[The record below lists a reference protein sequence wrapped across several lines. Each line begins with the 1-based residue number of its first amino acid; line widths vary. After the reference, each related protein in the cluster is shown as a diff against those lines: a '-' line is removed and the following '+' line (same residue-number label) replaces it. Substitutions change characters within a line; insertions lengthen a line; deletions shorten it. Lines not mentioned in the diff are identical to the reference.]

1 MSTIKT
7 NILIQTSL
15 TILSIIVLGSSFNT
29 SSAETIDTE
38 IDTDKSSLT
47 IDTLLHFGSGFSDTF
62 QAPSGSK
69 DSVNLNN
76 KTNSLSILSAG
87 FKVLAQ
93 EMDQYNREASST
105 ATGTGPARVTSPPLV
120 YPNPFRQKNGAK
132 LGYGLAGE
140 INEIEIQ
147 IYDMMANLITKKTFK
162 DQGARQGYNF
172 IDINLQTFDGHYLSA
187 GVYFLLILND
197 GKVLAKGKVAVI
209 P

>member
-1 MSTIKT
+1 MTQAKT
-7 NILIQTSL
+7 NILKQTTL
-15 TILSIIVLGSSFNT
+15 TILSVIVLGSCFNI
-29 SSAETIDTE
+29 SCADDIDT
-38 IDTDKSSLT
+38 TKSTLA

-87 FKVLAQ
+87 FKSLGQ
-93 EMDQYNREASST
+93 EMDQYNADTRSA
-105 ATGTGPARVTSPPLV
+105 ANGTGPARVTTPPLV
-120 YPNPFRQKNGAK
+120 YPNPFRQQTGAK

-162 DQGARQGYNF
+162 DQGARQGYNL
-172 IDINLQTFDGHYLSA
+172 IDINLQTFDGYYLSA
-187 GVYFLLILND
+187 GVYFFLILND